1 MKIKNNTYYT
11 LTVDGK
17 EMVKSK
23 LLSGAALKPNEVNP
37 KTKYEIAKHVDGKIV
52 RTWGYIVDP
61 ETNEKQTFT
70 TFDGKPFRHMGGKPI
85 PSSMTQPIKKTI
97 CLGKRLVNAVSTLK
111 REYKVRKNLKL
122 IEKKVHLFDL

>member
-17 EMVKSK
+17 EMAKSK
-23 LLSGAALKPNEVNP
+23 LLSAVALKPHEVDP
-37 KTKYEIAKHVDGKIV
+37 KEKYEIAKHVDRKVV
-52 RTWGYIVDP
+52 RTWGYIVEP
-61 ETNEKQTFT
+61 KTGEKQTFT

-85 PSSMTQPIKKTI
+85 PRSMMQPINKTI
-97 CLGKRLVNAVSTLK
+97 SLGKRLVNAVSTLK

>member
-11 LTVDGK
+11 LTVDGT
-17 EMVKSK
+17 EMAKSK
-23 LLSGAALKPNEVNP
+23 LLSGVALKPNEVNP
-37 KTKYEIAKHVDGKIV
+37 KTKYEIAKHVDSKVV

-61 ETNEKQTFT
+61 ETGEKQTFT
-70 TFDGKPFRHMGGKPI
+70 TFNGKPFRHMGSKPI
-85 PSSMTQPIKKTI
+85 PSSMIQPIKKTI